1 MATTR
6 SRNAKATAMA
16 PESDVAASARRSG
29 TDLPYDRDTL
39 VGFYRTMTTI
49 RLFEEAAQRGF
60 RTGKIGGYLHL
71 YIGQEA
77 LALGFLTQYRPGDAV
92 ITAYR
97 DHAHALILGSSPRE
111 VMAELYG
118 KGTGLVKGKGGSM
131 HLFDTKNGLYGGY
144 GIVGGHIPLGVGFA
158 YAQAYRKTDNVTQ
171 LYFGDGAIHNGAFH
185 EAANL
190 AGVWGREGLSPC
202 LFVLENNKYG
212 MGTSV
217 ERATAMT
224 DLSAKF
230 DSYAIPHED
239 VDANDLFAVIEVAE
253 RVIGKMRADGKPY
266 AVEAQTYRVTA
277 HGAAD
282 FLERYR
288 SKDEVAEARKLD
300 PINRLEHRLLEAGI
314 VTEKDLEEVRAECK
328 AVADDAVKFAE
339 ESPEPDL
346 SEVYTDVYVD

>member
-6 SRNAKATAMA
+6 SRSAK
-16 PESDVAASARRSG
+16 SAENGVGKGAKS
-29 TDLPYDRDTL
+29 LPYDRDTL
-39 VGFYRTMTTI
+39 LGFYRTMITI
-49 RLFEEAAQRGF
+49 RLFEEAAQKAF
-60 RTGKIGGYLHL
+60 RQGKIGGYLHL

-77 LALGFLTQYRPGDAV
+77 LALGFLHEYQDGDRI

-97 DHAHALILGSSPRE
+97 DHAHALILGSTPRE

-131 HLFDTKNGLYGGY
+131 HLFDVKNGLWGGY

-158 YAQAYRKTDNVTQ
+158 YAQAYHSG
-171 LYFGDGAIHNGAFH
+171 L
-185 EAANL
+185 
-190 AGVWGREGLSPC
+190 WGRDGMNPC
-202 LFVLENNKYG
+202 LFILENNKYG

-230 DSYAIPHED
+230 DSYAIEHED
-239 VDANDLFAVIEVAE
+239 VDANDLFAVLDVAK
-253 RVIGKMRADGKPY
+253 RVVKQVRESGTPY

-288 SKDEVAEARKLD
+288 GKEEVAEARKTD
-300 PINRLEHRLLEAGI
+300 PINRYEQRLLEMGVA
-314 VTEKDLEEVRAECK
+314 TEADLEEIRAEAK
-328 AVADDAVKFAE
+328 AVTDDAVKFAE
-339 ESPEPDL
+339 ESPEPEL
-346 SEVYTDVYVD
+346 AELYTDVLAD

>member
-6 SRNAKATAMA
+6 SRSAK
-16 PESDVAASARRSG
+16 SAENGVGKGAKS
-29 TDLPYDRDTL
+29 LPYDRDTL
-39 VGFYRTMTTI
+39 LGFYRTMTTI
-49 RLFEEAAQRGF
+49 RLFEEAAQKAF
-60 RTGKIGGYLHL
+60 RQGKIGGYLHL

-77 LALGFLTQYRPGDAV
+77 LALGFLHEYQDGDRI

-97 DHAHALILGSSPRE
+97 DHAHALILGSTPRE

-131 HLFDTKNGLYGGY
+131 HLFDVKNGLWGGY

-158 YAQAYRKTDNVTQ
+158 YAQAYQQSGGITQ
-171 LYFGDGAIHNGAFH
+171 LYFGDGSIHNGAFH

-190 AGVWGREGLSPC
+190 SGLWGRDGMNPC
-202 LFVLENNKYG
+202 LFILENNKYG

-230 DSYAIPHED
+230 DSYAIEHED
-239 VDANDLFAVIEVAE
+239 VDANDLFAVLDVAK
-253 RVIGKMRADGKPY
+253 RVVKQVRESGTPY

-288 SKDEVAEARKLD
+288 GKEEVAEARKTD
-300 PINRLEHRLLEAGI
+300 PINRYEQRLLEMGVA
-314 VTEKDLEEVRAECK
+314 TEADLEEIRAEAK
-328 AVADDAVKFAE
+328 AVTDDAVKFAE
-339 ESPEPDL
+339 ESPEPEL
-346 SEVYTDVYVD
+346 AELYTDVLAD